1 MALVVKKTEYEKLDE
16 GLHNG
21 TITKVEDLGTQDTQN
36 GPQPRGR
43 IVFTAADQKD
53 KEGKA
58 VEARIDFNLKLSEKS
73 RLGVILKEL
82 GFTPGDQFDLNDL
95 VGLKTQ
101 AVVEHVSK
109 DGVVYA
115 NITKFIK
122 VRKSQ
127 EV

>member
-16 GLHNG
+16 GLHSG

-43 IVFTAADQKD
+43 IVFQSSAQKD
-53 KEGKA
+53 KEGKL
-58 VEARIDFNLKLSEKS
+58 VEGRIDFNLKLSRKS
-73 RLGVILKEL
+73 RLGIILKEL
-82 GFTPGDQFDLNDL
+82 GFTPGDAFDLNDL

-101 AVVEHVSK
+101 AIVEHVTK
-109 DGVVYA
+109 DGTVYA

-122 VRKSQ
+122 VKKST